1 MTRPTAAR
9 LPRAEDQNDQD
20 DTRTAEREGPA
31 ALRGFGLFTLLIGGF
46 IATYTFSAVNVALP
60 FIERDLSAPPAAL
73 QLVMGAYG
81 SCFALLLIVGGR
93 LGDMFG
99 RHRLFGIGLAAFLV
113 ASVAAGL
120 ATDINGLVAL
130 RGLQGF
136 AAALLM
142 PQILATIQTATSGAA
157 RLRALG
163 LFSMTAGIGTAAGQL
178 IGGVL
183 LSADIGGMGWRPV
196 LWFAAVLAAA
206 VLPGVFALPRTRS
219 DAPGRP
225 DVPGALTLGLGVLA
239 LLVPLSVGP
248 SQGWPLWTVLLL
260 AASPAA
266 LWVFWRWERR
276 VEDRG
281 RLPLVPP
288 SVVRHRAVRLGLVM
302 AGLIFASYGAFMYEF
317 ALVTQTG
324 LGYSPLESGLSL
336 TLCTLAYAF
345 ASVKVGF
352 FERIFG
358 TRVLAAGGVG
368 IAVALVAIGA
378 VVLLGWPHPSPWLLQ
393 PPLILFG
400 CAQAMTFA
408 PLVGTVMAEVPQS
421 VAGLSGGL
429 FSTVQQAALA
439 LGVAGYGSVYSV
451 ASHAPSLSFPGAFAL
466 CMAVQAVSITLFVV
480 LAARLRRPTPN

>member
-1 MTRPTAAR
+1 MTRPTTAR
-9 LPRAEDQNDQD
+9 LPRADGQ
-20 DTRTAEREGPA
+20 A
-31 ALRGFGLFTLLIGGF
+31 APQASGQQVPTLRGFGLFSLLIGSF
-46 IATYTFSAVNVALP
+46 IATYTFSSVNVALP

-81 SCFALLLIVGGR
+81 ICFALLLIIGGR

-99 RHRLFGIGLAAFLV
+99 RHRIFGIGLAAFVL

-120 ATDINGLVAL
+120 AGDINTLVAM

-142 PQILATIQTATSGAA
+142 PQILATIQAAAHGAA
-157 RLRALG
+157 RLRAIA

-183 LSADIGGMGWRPV
+183 LSADIAGLGWQTV

-206 VLPGVFALPRTRS
+206 VLPGVAALPRTRS
-219 DAPGRP
+219 DSPGRP
-225 DVPGALTLGLGVLA
+225 DVPGAITLGVGVLA
-239 LLVPLSVGP
+239 ILVPLSVGP

-260 AASPAA
+260 VVSPLA
-266 LWVFWRWERR
+266 LWAFWRWERR
-276 VEDRG
+276 VEERG

-288 SVVRHRAVRLGLVM
+288 SVLRHRAVRLGLVM
-302 AGLIFASYGAFMYEF
+302 AALIFASYGAFMYEF
-317 ALVTQTG
+317 ALTTQTG

-345 ASVKVGF
+345 ASVKITF
-352 FERIFG
+352 FQ
-358 TRVLAAGGVG
+358 RVLGSYILVAGGVG
-368 IAVALVAIGA
+368 IVVALVAAGA
-378 VVLLGWPHPSPWLLQ
+378 VVLLGWPHPSQLLLQ

-400 CAQAMTFA
+400 CAQAVTFA
-408 PLVGTVMAEVPQS
+408 PLVSAVMAEVPQE

-439 LGVAGYGSVYSV
+439 FGVAAYGSVYAVSSV
-451 ASHAPSLSFPGAFAL
+451 APSLSFPGAFAL
-466 CMAVQAVSITLFVV
+466 CMAIQAVSIGAFVV
-480 LAARLRRPTPN
+480 LALRLRHPARA